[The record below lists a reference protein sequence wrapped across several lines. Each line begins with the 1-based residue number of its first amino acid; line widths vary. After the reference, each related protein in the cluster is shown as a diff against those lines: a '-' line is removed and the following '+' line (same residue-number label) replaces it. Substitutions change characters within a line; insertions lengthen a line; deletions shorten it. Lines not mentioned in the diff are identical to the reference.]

1 MIFLISARIV
11 SYCLIEGGKKASKCF
26 FEHLKP
32 RLYIP
37 ENQAF
42 MRVRGVLFVAPLKN
56 NTIFYYLFNHYQYV
70 HFLKNKNQYILKLF

>member
-1 MIFLISARIV
+1 
-11 SYCLIEGGKKASKCF
+11 
-26 FEHLKP
+26 
-32 RLYIP
+32 
-37 ENQAF
+37 